1 MRIDR
6 LLVVGVLTLCVMTGC
21 KSKKEEKPKTML
33 QAHPVSSL
41 TQNIF
46 KA

>member
-21 KSKKEEKPKTML
+21 KGKKEDKPKTM
-33 QAHPVSSL
+33 QANPVSSL
-41 TQNIF
+41 TQNIL
-46 KA
+46 